1 MADDLA
7 QEIRRRLSE
16 DPDLAEAVEDAR
28 FGFNV
33 SEEIFRIRTELGL
46 TQKQLAEKTDTQQSV
61 IARLENADYLGHSL
75 SLLRRI
81 ASATG
86 TRLEVRFVA
95 QQSPAETASTTTPEV
110 SVRIFQPNGSEP
122 RAKGS
127 ASISAE
133 RSVEILE
140 AI

>member
-16 DPDLAEAVEDAR
+16 DPDLAEAVDDAR

-61 IARLENADYLGHSL
+61 IARMENADYRGHSL

-95 QQSPAETASTTTPEV
+95 QQNPAETTSPTAPEI